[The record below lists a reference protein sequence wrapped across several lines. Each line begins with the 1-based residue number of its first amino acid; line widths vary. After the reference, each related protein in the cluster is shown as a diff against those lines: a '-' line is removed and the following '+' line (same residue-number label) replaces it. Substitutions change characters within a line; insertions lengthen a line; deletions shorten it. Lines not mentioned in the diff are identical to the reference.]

1 MNNGWSSWKR
11 AACCLL
17 VLSAASALT
26 AQQTDAEKLLKQV
39 DARSDDW
46 QPEAL
51 AATAGSGLQTLL
63 AALLAGEPAND
74 QALVAKARASNLLPG
89 APSATPGTA
98 ALQVGTAQL
107 DGSDTAD
114 QAATT
119 ALQHWAL
126 AFAPGQA
133 RVKVKLLSAQLD
145 DSQFVARARIEA
157 SGPTADGERQLQY
170 IGAWR
175 VQWITDGDEPEQIRE
190 IRNLQAQT
198 VTTPQVW
205 FADMTQDLLPEAL
218 RGKADLQHGGEFWP
232 GYLDQ
237 VGETTRMGHQG
248 IALGDV
254 NGDGREDLYIAMCGG
269 LPNLLL
275 MQQPD
280 GSFLD
285 AAETAKVAFL
295 DDTKGVLFADM
306 DNDRDRDLI
315 AAIGPIVLLALNN
328 GSGVFDRVVQM
339 RAPTNGA
346 FYHLAVADFDQDDDL
361 DIYGCRYVEDAFAA
375 SVPMPYHD
383 ANNGPPNILF
393 RNEGDLKFVDA
404 TAELGLDANNR
415 KFSVAAAWADVDGD
429 GDLDLY
435 VANDFGRN
443 NRYRND
449 AGRFVDVAA
458 EANVEDQA
466 AGMGVA
472 FADIDEDGDLDLYVT
487 NMFSSAGQRIAWQNR
502 FQRDLDPAQRQ
513 AIQEHALGNSLFL
526 NRGDGTF
533 DRAPDESVRMGRWGW
548 GARFCDFNDDGRSD
562 NLAPNGFL
570 TGQSAADC

>member
-1 MNNGWSSWKR
+1 
-11 AACCLL
+11 A
-17 VLSAASALT
+17 
-26 AQQTDAEKLLKQV
+26 
-39 DARSDDW
+39 
-46 QPEAL
+46 
-51 AATAGSGLQTLL
+51 
-63 AALLAGEPAND
+63 
-74 QALVAKARASNLLPG
+74 ALVAKARASKLLPD
-89 APSATPGTA
+89 AQLATPKTPD
-98 ALQVGTAQL
+98 LPVSTAQL
-107 DGSDTAD
+107 DGGDPASQTAT
-114 QAATT
+114 A
-119 ALQHWAL
+119 ALQRWAG
-126 AFAPGQA
+126 AFAPGEA
-133 RVKVKLLSAQLD
+133 RVKVKLLSAELD
-145 DSQFVARARIEA
+145 DSQFVTLARIEA
-157 SGPTADGERQLQY
+157 SGPAADGERQLQY

-175 VQWITDGDEPEQIRE
+175 VQWTTDDDQPEQIRE
-190 IRNLQAQT
+190 IRALQART
-198 VTTPQVW
+198 VTTPQTW
-205 FADMTQDLLPEAL
+205 FADVTSDLLPEAL
-218 RGKADLQHGGEFWP
+218 RSKTDLQRGGEFWP
-232 GYLDQ
+232 DYLDH

-275 MQQPD
+275 VQQPD
-280 GSFLD
+280 GSFVD

-306 DNDRDRDLI
+306 DNDGDRDLI

-328 GSGVFDRVVQM
+328 GSGVFDQIVQM

-393 RNEGDLKFVDA
+393 RNEGDLEFVDA
-404 TAELGLDANNR
+404 TAALGLDANNR
-415 KFSVAAAWADVDGD
+415 KFSVAAAWADVDSD

-443 NRYRND
+443 NLYRND

-458 EANVEDQA
+458 EAGVEDQA

-472 FADIDEDGDLDLYVT
+472 FADVDEDGDLDLYVT
-487 NMFSSAGQRIAWQNR
+487 NMFSSAGQRIAWQSR
-502 FQRDLDPAQRQ
+502 FQRELDPAQRQ

-533 DRAPDESVRMGRWGW
+533 ERAPDPSVRMGRWGW

-562 NLAPNGFL
+562 ILAPNGFL